1 MKILQI
7 IPTLG
12 SGGAERFT
20 VDLCN
25 ELVEQGNEVVLC
37 TLYSLNAKKEYSFF
51 KKEVKSDVKLINC
64 NKKLGFDFTLFFKL
78 FKLIKKEQPQVVHSH
93 LSVLNYML
101 LAVFLIKNRYIHTL
115 HSDAFKLIKNKG
127 EYWLRK
133 IVYSGKWVQPIC
145 ISEESLESYTK
156 LYKDAKAKI
165 IYNGRKFKKKKYF
178 SGDRLRL
185 KTEEVDTIFLHVG
198 RYDQAKNQLNL
209 VKAFQNVLKK
219 YPKILLLMIGDGDS
233 DIKKKLSSYQN
244 DNILLLGKKNNVEDY
259 MEIADAFLLPS
270 IFEGMPISLIEAMA
284 HGLIP
289 IVTRV
294 GGMKNMVKN
303 MENGISICGHDIEN
317 IEKGLIEFLNLNIET
332 KEIMK
337 NKIKNDFH
345 KKYSIE
351 KCVKQYIEV
360 YGS

>member
-25 ELVEQGNEVVLC
+25 ELVEQGHEVVLC
-37 TLYSLNAKKEYSFF
+37 TLYNLNAKKEYSFF

-115 HSDAFKLIKNKG
+115 HNDAFKLLKNKG

-145 ISEESLESYTK
+145 ISEES
-156 LYKDAKAKI
+156 
-165 IYNGRKFKKKKYF
+165 
-178 SGDRLRL
+178 
-185 KTEEVDTIFLHVG
+185 
-198 RYDQAKNQLNL
+198 
-209 VKAFQNVLKK
+209 
-219 YPKILLLMIGDGDS
+219 
-233 DIKKKLSSYQN
+233 
-244 DNILLLGKKNNVEDY
+244 
-259 MEIADAFLLPS
+259 
-270 IFEGMPISLIEAMA
+270 
-284 HGLIP
+284 
-289 IVTRV
+289 
-294 GGMKNMVKN
+294 
-303 MENGISICGHDIEN
+303 
-317 IEKGLIEFLNLNIET
+317 
-332 KEIMK
+332 
-337 NKIKNDFH
+337 
-345 KKYSIE
+345 
-351 KCVKQYIEV
+351 
-360 YGS
+360 